1 MALRLFEHPL
11 SPYARKVKIVLYEK
25 GIPFQSVFVSP
36 TAGEPTPELEAW
48 AASSPRSEVPTLVDG
63 DVPIFDS
70 TVMLDYVEERWP
82 EPPTLPSTPAER
94 ARIRMLEELCDTELE
109 AVNWGIM
116 ELLFFRRAEG
126 RLASEMLRTAGG
138 QLHRLWR
145 RLDRELEGREWMNGE
160 RFGRGDAAVYPHV
173 SGSAA
178 WGFPLSDDVPR
189 LKAWSERCAARESV
203 ARDAAELSAWIRD
216 NLGADASSSSMPAVR
231 QYRDYRLEWMMK
243 SGGVEIVLKGLENGT
258 IRFAAEHE

>member
-1 MALRLFEHPL
+1 
-11 SPYARKVKIVLYEK
+11 
-25 GIPFQSVFVSP
+25 
-36 TAGEPTPELEAW
+36 
-48 AASSPRSEVPTLVDG
+48 
-63 DVPIFDS
+63 
-70 TVMLDYVEERWP
+70 
-82 EPPTLPSTPAER
+82 
-94 ARIRMLEELCDTELE
+94 
-109 AVNWGIM
+109 
-116 ELLFFRRAEG
+116 
-126 RLASEMLRTAGG
+126 
-138 QLHRLWR
+138 
-145 RLDRELEGREWMNGE
+145 MNGE